1 MISAIG
7 AIARFE
13 MSYVYPERESKS
25 VEFKSQLP
33 NFYNLIKT
41 CVAFAN
47 GIGGRIIIGV
57 NDKSREIVGVDDK
70 VRDRIYDEFP
80 NSLYDATSP
89 NLLAEIYEKR
99 FIDLNV
105 IIIEIPSSIKKPV
118 FIKKEGVP
126 TGIYLRAGSNT
137 RRASQEYIEELMREN
152 KRICFDE
159 EAVHADLDILSR
171 ELLKSIFKRIDIER
185 LMTEK
190 VVSRSSAN
198 SEKYYPT
205 VTGVLTFCETPHLY
219 ISEAVVHCTRF
230 RGIDGRDIIQSEEIH
245 GHLAKQVETSF
256 ELVKSWLIREYQ
268 LLGSKLKGKMLVPE
282 IALREAIINALI
294 HRKYWIP
301 GATKIALY
309 DNRLE
314 IFNPGNFPGLFDL
327 NHLGD
332 GTTYLRNPNLARKA
346 RRFGLVEKLGTGI
359 KLILESCQKAG
370 IKKPEY
376 IEGADSVKVTFFFL
390 PAEEQFSNDEEKL
403 LALFNMRNEVRLGDV
418 EKYLNVSRNT
428 ATRKLNQLI
437 KSGKVKRQG
446 KGPAV
451 KYILR

>member
-1 MISAIG
+1 
-7 AIARFE
+7 

-25 VEFKSQLP
+25 LEFKLRIP
-33 NFYNLIKT
+33 NFHNLIKT

-47 GIGGRIIIGV
+47 GMGGKIIIGV
-57 NDKSREIVGVDDK
+57 DDKSREIVGIDEK

-99 FIDLNV
+99 FNELSV
-105 IIIEIPSSIKKPV
+105 IIIEIPYGIKKPV
-118 FIKKEGVP
+118 FIKSEGVP
-126 TGIYLRAGSNT
+126 KGIYLRAGSNT
-137 RRASQEYIEELMREN
+137 RRASQEYIEET
-152 KRICFDE
+152 IH
-159 EAVHADLDILSR
+159 VGLDVLS
-171 ELLKSIFKRIDIER
+171 KSILKNIFTRVDTER
-185 LMTEK
+185 LVAEK
-190 VVSRSSAN
+190 IANRSSAN

-205 VTGVLTFCETPHLY
+205 VAGVLTFCETPHLY
-219 ISEAVVHCTRF
+219 IHEAVIHCTRF
-230 RGIDGRDIIQSEEIH
+230 RGIDGRDIIQNEEIQ
-245 GHLAKQVETSF
+245 GHLEKQLETSF
-256 ELVKSWLIREYQ
+256 QLVKSWLTRDYK
-268 LLGSKLKGKMLVPE
+268 LLGAKLTGSTIIPE
-282 IALREAIINALI
+282 VAFREAIINALI

-314 IFNPGNFPGLFDL
+314 VFNPGNFPGLFDM

-332 GTTYLRNPNLARKA
+332 GTTYLRNPNLARIA
-346 RRFGLVEKLGTGI
+346 RRFGIAEKLGTGI
-359 KLILESCQKAG
+359 RAILESCSKAG

-376 IEGADSVKVTFFFL
+376 VEGADSVKVVFSFL
-390 PAEEQFSNDEEKL
+390 PAEKEFSTEDERL
-403 LALFNMRNEVRLGDV
+403 LTLFDMQHEVKLGDV

-437 KSGKVKRQG
+437 KAGKIKRQG

-451 KYILR
+451 KYILG